1 MQNFTLRIA
10 ALLLLLISFSC
21 HFKDK
26 VDLSSIEGINAVLKE
41 NPKDTAALFARA
53 RFFVGQNKPDSAI
66 IDLQQLVAIDSTRS
80 AYFVLMADV
89 YLITNRTRYTKQ
101 ALEKA
106 VKLDPNNVEAHMKLA
121 ELYLYVEMRQEA
133 LNEINAALR
142 LDQKFPKAYFLKG
155 VIYKEIGDTSL
166 AFSSFMT
173 TVEQDANNGAAY
185 EQIGLLF
192 ADRGD
197 KRAVDYYQNALRIN
211 PKNSLTRYNLGIF
224 YQEQGAFESAMEVYK
239 ELVNI
244 DPNYSNAYYNM
255 GYIIYTQN
263 KSLEKA
269 LEFFQKAT
277 ITNPGYA
284 EAFYMRG
291 LCQEDLG
298 KKDLAITDYK
308 ESIRL
313 NPKFDLPKNAL
324 IRLGA
329 SL

>member
-1 MQNFTLRIA
+1 MQYNILRIS
-10 ALLLLLISFSC
+10 ALFSLLLIFSC
-21 HFKDK
+21 NFKNE
-26 VDLSSIEGINAVLKE
+26 VDLTSMEGINAALEE

-53 RFFVGQNKPDSAI
+53 KFFIGQNKPDSAI
-66 IDLQQLVAIDSTRS
+66 IDLQQLVKIDSTKS
-80 AYFVLMADV
+80 QYYEAMGDV
-89 YLITNRTRYTKQ
+89 YLVTNRTRYTKQ

-106 VKLDPNNVEAHMKLA
+106 VKLAPNNVSAHMKLA

-155 VIYKEIGDTSL
+155 MIYKEIGDTSL

-173 TVEQDANNGAAY
+173 TIEQDANNGSAY

-197 KRAVDYYQNALRIN
+197 KRAVDYYKNALRIN

-224 YQEQGAFESAMEVYK
+224 YQEQGAIESAMEVYK
-239 ELVNI
+239 ELVAI
-244 DPNYSNAYYNM
+244 DPNYADAYYNM

-263 KSLEKA
+263 KSVEKA

-298 KKDLAITDYK
+298 KKDIAIADYK
-308 ESIRL
+308 ESVRL

-324 IRLGA
+324 IRLGV